1 MEIEV
6 AVGYDDDDEII
17 MKTLPAKFI
26 VCKNCDGHG
35 FVLNPSIA
43 RHCYTQDEFNDTF
56 HDEDDRAEYF
66 KRGGKYDVQCPTC
79 KGKNVVKVVDDD
91 ACVTD
96 EQKAVL
102 KAHEKWI
109 NGLWRGW
116 EEDRMT
122 MRGESGIFD

>member
-1 MEIEV
+1 MQIEV
-6 AVGYDDDDEII
+6 EVGYDDNGESI
-17 MKTLPAKFI
+17 MKTLPAKFV
-26 VCKNCDGHG
+26 VCGNCNGHG
-35 FVLNPSIA
+35 TVVIA
-43 RHCYTQDEFNDTF
+43 GMRGYCYTQDEFNDAF
-56 HDEDDRAEYF
+56 DDEDDRAAYF

-102 KAHEKWI
+102 KAHEKWS
-109 NGLWRGW
+109 NGLWRSW